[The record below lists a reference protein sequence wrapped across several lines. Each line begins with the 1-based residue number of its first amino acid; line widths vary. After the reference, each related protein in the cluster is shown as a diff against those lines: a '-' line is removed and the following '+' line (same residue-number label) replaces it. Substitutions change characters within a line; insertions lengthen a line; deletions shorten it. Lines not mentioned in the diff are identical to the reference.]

1 MNDRA
6 GSEGAGR
13 EDAGEM
19 LAIARAA
26 DARLGDPLGLAEDR
40 ITALAD
46 RARAAGDAPRDDC
59 PVIRPDGGHR
69 SADALDDAGALVAE
83 EDRESHAPAVHVL
96 DVEIGVA
103 NTARGQA
110 DENLV
115 VPEIIE
121 GDRLD
126 SDTLAGRVQHRAPI
140 PHRKRLRPRFYR
152 TVVWYIVPARG
163 TPGGEVSAPTLV
175 RRQRRSA
182 EREKSIRA
190 AALRIFRQ
198 KGYHAASM
206 QNIADAVGLYKGS
219 LYYYVS
225 SKEELLVRL
234 FEGRADQVLGEIRAI
249 TYGTVTCTEQLRAMV
264 RAYVLGVLRNLDS
277 VRVYL
282 REEHV
287 LPPAALR
294 QVHAEQRTMRDLFEC
309 VIGDGMR
316 DGSFVGTDPKLAA
329 LALLGMCTWVHR
341 WYRPRGRL
349 SETAIADD
357 FAERA
362 IRMLNV

>member
-1 MNDRA
+1 
-6 GSEGAGR
+6 
-13 EDAGEM
+13 M
-19 LAIARAA
+19 LAIARTA
-26 DARLGDPLGLAEDR
+26 DARLGDALGLAEDR
-40 ITALAD
+40 IAASAD

-59 PVIRPDGGHR
+59 PVIWPDGGHR

-110 DENLV
+110 DEDLV

-140 PHRKRLRPRFYR
+140 AHRKRLRPRFYR

-175 RRQRRSA
+175 RRRQRRSA

-249 TYGTVTCTEQLRAMV
+249 TYGTGTCTQQLRTMV

-282 REEHV
+282 REEYV

-294 QVHAEQRTMRDLFEC
+294 QVHAEQRTMRDLFER

-349 SETAIADD
+349 TETAIADD

-362 IRMLNV
+362 IRMISV

>member
-1 MNDRA
+1 M
-6 GSEGAGR
+6 
-13 EDAGEM
+13 
-19 LAIARAA
+19 
-26 DARLGDPLGLAEDR
+26 ARL
-40 ITALAD
+40 
-46 RARAAGDAPRDDC
+46 
-59 PVIRPDGGHR
+59 V
-69 SADALDDAGALVAE
+69 
-83 EDRESHAPAVHVL
+83 
-96 DVEIGVA
+96 
-103 NTARGQA
+103 
-110 DENLV
+110 
-115 VPEIIE
+115 
-121 GDRLD
+121 
-126 SDTLAGRVQHRAPI
+126 GR
-140 PHRKRLRPRFYR
+140 
-152 TVVWYIVPARG
+152 
-163 TPGGEVSAPTLV
+163 VSAPTLGR

-234 FEGRADQVLGEIRAI
+234 FEGRADQVLGEMRAI
-249 TYGTVTCTEQLRAMV
+249 TYGTGTCTEQLRAMV

-282 REEHV
+282 REERA

-294 QVHAEQRTMRDLFEC
+294 HVHAEQRTMRDLFEG

-349 SETAIADD
+349 TETAIADD

-362 IRMLNV
+362 IRMLMV

>member
-1 MNDRA
+1 MA
-6 GSEGAGR
+6 G
-13 EDAGEM
+13 
-19 LAIARAA
+19 
-26 DARLGDPLGLAEDR
+26 
-40 ITALAD
+40 
-46 RARAAGDAPRDDC
+46 
-59 PVIRPDGGHR
+59 
-69 SADALDDAGALVAE
+69 LV
-83 EDRESHAPAVHVL
+83 
-96 DVEIGVA
+96 
-103 NTARGQA
+103 
-110 DENLV
+110 
-115 VPEIIE
+115 
-121 GDRLD
+121 
-126 SDTLAGRVQHRAPI
+126 GRVRRAP
-140 PHRKRLRPRFYR
+140 
-152 TVVWYIVPARG
+152 VRG
-163 TPGGEVSAPTLV
+163 

-234 FEGRADQVLGEIRAI
+234 FEGRADQVLVDIRAI
-249 TYGTVTCTEQLRAMV
+249 TLRTGSCTDQLRAMV
-264 RAYVLGVLRNLDS
+264 RAYVLGVLRNLDL

-294 QVHAEQRTMRDLFEC
+294 QVRAEQRTMRDLFEG

-316 DGSFVGTDPKLAA
+316 DGSFAGTDPKLAA

-341 WYRPRGRL
+341 WYRPKGRL
-349 SETAIADD
+349 TETAIADD

-362 IRMLNV
+362 VRMLSV

>member
-1 MNDRA
+1 M
-6 GSEGAGR
+6 
-13 EDAGEM
+13 
-19 LAIARAA
+19 
-26 DARLGDPLGLAEDR
+26 ARLVG
-40 ITALAD
+40 
-46 RARAAGDAPRDDC
+46 
-59 PVIRPDGGHR
+59 
-69 SADALDDAGALVAE
+69 
-83 EDRESHAPAVHVL
+83 
-96 DVEIGVA
+96 
-103 NTARGQA
+103 
-110 DENLV
+110 
-115 VPEIIE
+115 
-121 GDRLD
+121 
-126 SDTLAGRVQHRAPI
+126 
-140 PHRKRLRPRFYR
+140 RLR
-152 TVVWYIVPARG
+152 
-163 TPGGEVSAPTLV
+163 APTLV
-175 RRQRRSA
+175 PRRQRRSA

-234 FEGRADQVLGEIRAI
+234 FEGRADQVLGELRVI
-249 TYGTVTCTEQLRAMV
+249 TDGTGTCTEQLRAMV

-282 REEHV
+282 HEEHV

-294 QVHAEQRTMRDLFEC
+294 HVHAEQRTMRDLFEG

-316 DGSFVGTDPKLAA
+316 DGTFVGTDPKLAA

-349 SETAIADD
+349 TETAIADD

>member
-1 MNDRA
+1 V
-6 GSEGAGR
+6 
-13 EDAGEM
+13 
-19 LAIARAA
+19 
-26 DARLGDPLGLAEDR
+26 ARLVG
-40 ITALAD
+40 
-46 RARAAGDAPRDDC
+46 
-59 PVIRPDGGHR
+59 
-69 SADALDDAGALVAE
+69 
-83 EDRESHAPAVHVL
+83 
-96 DVEIGVA
+96 
-103 NTARGQA
+103 
-110 DENLV
+110 
-115 VPEIIE
+115 
-121 GDRLD
+121 
-126 SDTLAGRVQHRAPI
+126 
-140 PHRKRLRPRFYR
+140 RLR
-152 TVVWYIVPARG
+152 
-163 TPGGEVSAPTLV
+163 APTLV
-175 RRQRRSA
+175 PRRQRRSA

-249 TYGTVTCTEQLRAMV
+249 TYGTGTCTEQLRAMA

-294 QVHAEQRTMRDLFEC
+294 HVHAEQRTMRDLFEG

-349 SETAIADD
+349 TETAIADD